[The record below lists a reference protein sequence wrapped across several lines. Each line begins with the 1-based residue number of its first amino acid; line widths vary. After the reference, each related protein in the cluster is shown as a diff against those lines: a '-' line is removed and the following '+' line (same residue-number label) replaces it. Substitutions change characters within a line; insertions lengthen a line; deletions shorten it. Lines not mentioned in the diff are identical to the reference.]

1 MTATNPTDLV
11 ADKRAALDGLRA
23 IVDSSPASLGRAI
36 AGIYHADAEWRGAHP
51 LNELRGVDA
60 IENSVWRPL
69 LNAMPDL
76 ERRDAI
82 FIGGDWEGARYIGAV
97 GNLLGTFRRDYL
109 GIAAT
114 GGAMFLRYGEY
125 HKMAGGKIM
134 QSTVLFDILDFI
146 RQTGHW
152 PLAPS
157 LGAAEMWP
165 GPVTADGM
173 VLAPQDP
180 QQSAASIELVLGMH
194 ETINSYDD
202 NLDNSRDGL
211 LNMRQKDFWHPKM
224 MWYGPAGIGAARG
237 LEGYV
242 DAHQL
247 PFRRA
252 FPNRVAVGH
261 YVRFGD
267 GKYAAT
273 GGWPS
278 VQARHTGGNW
288 LGLPP
293 SGREVSMR
301 VMDFYLCDG
310 GRIRENWVPLD
321 MLDLLLQM
329 DVDVLGRM
337 GVRR

>member
-1 MTATNPTDLV
+1 MTANPATNPTDLV

-97 GNLLGTFRRDYL
+97 
-109 GIAAT
+109 
-114 GGAMFLRYGEY
+114 
-125 HKMAGGKIM
+125 
-134 QSTVLFDILDFI
+134 
-146 RQTGHW
+146 TGHW

-180 QQSAASIELVLGMH
+180 QQSAASIKLVLGMH

-293 SGREVSMR
+293 SGREVRLSAAVIAGVFHR
-301 VMDFYLCDG
+301 RREDLFPYRDFV
-310 GRIRENWVPLD
+310 E
-321 MLDLLLQM
+321 
-329 DVDVLGRM
+329 
-337 GVRR
+337 